1 MLELVVRKIKE
12 NHCFSILADKAFD
25 CSNQEQLSRV
35 VRYVDSDC
43 VMRKEFLGFFHCDL
57 ELSGKAL
64 VETGL
69 DGLINLDL
77 NIGNCRGQ
85 GYDGAAAFWT
95 Y

>member
-12 NHCFSILADKAFD
+12 NQCFSILADKAFD

-57 ELSGKAL
+57 ELSVKAL
-64 VETGL
+64 AETGL